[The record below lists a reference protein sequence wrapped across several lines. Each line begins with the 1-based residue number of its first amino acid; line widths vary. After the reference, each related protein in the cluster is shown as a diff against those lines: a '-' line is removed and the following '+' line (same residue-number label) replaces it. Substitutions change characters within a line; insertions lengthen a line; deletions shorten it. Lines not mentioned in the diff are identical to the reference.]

1 MEPTHHVDRLRTD
14 SASLLAAYATD
25 PTAAVPSCPGW
36 DRTALLGHVA
46 GVHSWVRAQV
56 EAGPAER
63 IRMGATPRPPAGDD
77 LPGWF
82 EANAAAT
89 ATALAAMDTSITW
102 PTWAGPQPGT
112 FYPRR
117 LAQETAV
124 HRWDAV
130 SGSIDALLAIDGV
143 DELLE
148 LFAGLVPGDRLA
160 GVTGTIHLHA
170 TDTDGEWLIHL
181 DPEGITFER
190 GHAKGDVAVR
200 GRAEDLLLWTW
211 NRVPVDD
218 RFEVFGAGALLD
230 VWRTSCVF

>member
-1 MEPTHHVDRLRTD
+1 MDPAVQIDHLRTG
-14 SASLLAAYATD
+14 SASLLAAYADD

-63 IRMGATPRPPAGDD
+63 VRMGATPRPPEGAA

-82 EANAAAT
+82 EANAAST
-89 ATALAAMDTSITW
+89 VIALAAMDTSITW

-130 SGSIDALLAIDGV
+130 GGPIDAPLAVDGV

-148 LFAGLVPGDRLA
+148 LFAGLIPGDKLA
-160 GVTGTIHLHA
+160 RASGTIHLHA
-170 TDTDGEWLIHL
+170 TDTDGEWLVHL
-181 DPEGITFER
+181 GTGGITFDR
-190 GHAKGDVAVR
+190 GHAKGDVALR
-200 GRAEDLLLWTW
+200 GAAENLLLWTW

-218 RFEVFGAGALLD
+218 RFEVYGERALLNLWPTA
-230 VWRTSCVF
+230 VVF

>member
-1 MEPTHHVDRLRTD
+1 MEPAIHVDHLRTD
-14 SASLLAAYATD
+14 SASLVAAHAAD
-25 PTAAVPSCPGW
+25 PTASVPSCPGW
-36 DRTALLGHVA
+36 DRTVLLGHVA

-63 IRMGATPRPPAGDD
+63 IRLGATPRPPEGNA
-77 LPGWF
+77 LPRWF
-82 EANAAAT
+82 EATAAAT
-89 ATALAAMDTSITW
+89 ADALTAMDTSMTW
-102 PTWAGPQPGT
+102 PTWVGPQPGT
-112 FYPRR
+112 FYARR

-130 SGSIDALLAIDGV
+130 GGSIDAPLAVDGV

-148 LFAGLVPGDRLA
+148 LFTGLIPGDRLA

-170 TDTDGEWLIHL
+170 TDTDGEWLVRL
-181 DPEGITFER
+181 DPEGITFDR
-190 GHAKGDVAVR
+190 GHAKGDVALR

-218 RFEVFGAGALLD
+218 RFEVFGDSALLD
-230 VWRTSCVF
+230 VWPTSVVF